1 MSGQR
6 QPIALVVAKGK
17 KHLTKAEIE
26 ERQRTEVRAP
36 ADKVT
41 APAYLTP
48 SQKKAFRKTVKELR
62 AIDLISNLDVD
73 ALARLVIAQEKYREI
88 TEQIAQ
94 LPLMVEIEV
103 QCRQGAADFGL
114 TVSSRCRL
122 IVPKAKEAP
131 KQNNLDVIVFIIN
144 NSEFGIIRQWEE
156 SFYDMEAYQVK
167 LENPDFVKIASGYGI
182 DAVRVDNL
190 DDLEMIL
197 DKELEGPLVV
207 EVIVESED
215 IPLPH

>member
-1 MSGQR
+1 MGYG
-6 QPIALVVAKGK
+6 L
-17 KHLTKAEIE
+17 
-26 ERQRTEVRAP
+26 P
-36 ADKVT
+36 AG
-41 APAYLTP
+41 
-48 SQKKAFRKTVKELR
+48 
-62 AIDLISNLDVD
+62 I
-73 ALARLVIAQEKYREI
+73 
-88 TEQIAQ
+88 
-94 LPLMVEIEV
+94 
-103 QCRQGAADFGL
+103 GAAIATGEKVIVINGDGDFQMNL
-114 TVSSRCRL
+114 QELATL
-122 IVPKAKEAP
+122 
-131 KQNNLDVIVFIIN
+131 KQQNLDVIVFIIN

>member
-94 LPLMVEIEV
+94 LPLIVEIEV
-103 QCRQGAADFGL
+103 ETKDKDEAGNPIMKTVQAVNSQVERLAIMQDRYFKQCRQGAADFGL

-131 KQNNLDVIVFIIN
+131 KQNKF
-144 NSEFGIIRQWEE
+144 
-156 SFYDMEAYQVK
+156 
-167 LENPDFVKIASGYGI
+167 
-182 DAVRVDNL
+182 
-190 DDLEMIL
+190 
-197 DKELEGPLVV
+197 DKFA
-207 EVIVESED
+207 
-215 IPLPH
+215 